1 MKYRFTL
8 LLFGIFILNNLYP
21 QSLVRREVNFPDPDG
36 YLTLKCDFHIHT
48 IFSNGMVWPTV
59 RIEEAW
65 MEGLDC
71 ISFTDHLEYHT
82 FDKDVVYNDN
92 RAYELAQPFAEKFNM
107 VLIRGTEITRSKPLG
122 HFNAIYTTDNNAIR
136 VPDSLQSIAIANQ
149 QNAFVIWNHP
159 GEDVGSFGEVQEKLF
174 RLGYFKGIEV
184 ANHDTYYPDA
194 QRWCMDRNLTMI
206 ATSDVHNPI
215 TFDYDFE
222 KGEHRPM
229 TLVFARDKTSDGIHE
244 ALLNQRTAVYWKDKL
259 IGKEE
264 FLKPLFDKSVVA
276 QNAPFTFKKGVR
288 NKSFIFIKNNSDA
301 PLHLILNNTNAELKI
316 GKKVMVKPNGITA
329 IPIEFRSAETGERK
343 ITIPVIVENYLI
355 SPNASLRSEISIFLK
370 VE

>member
-1 MKYRFTL
+1 MA
-8 LLFGIFILNNLYP
+8 IFFAQALYP
-21 QSLVRREVNFPDPDG
+21 QKLVRREVNFPNPDG

-48 IFSNGMVWPTV
+48 VFSNGMVWPTI

-71 ISFTDHLEYHT
+71 IAFTDHLEYHT
-82 FDKDVVYNDN
+82 FDTDVVYNDN
-92 RAYELAQPFAEKFNM
+92 RAYDLALPHAAQYKM

-122 HFNAIYTTDNNAIR
+122 HFNAIYTSDNNAIR

-159 GEDVGSFGEVQEKLF
+159 GEDAGSLGEVQEKLLK
-174 RLGYFKGIEV
+174 LGHFKGIEV
-184 ANHDTYYPDA
+184 ANHNTYYPDA
-194 QRWCMDRNLTMI
+194 QKWCMDRNLTMI

-229 TLVFARDKTSDGIHE
+229 TLVFAREKTSESIRE
-244 ALLNQRTAVYWKDKL
+244 ALLNRRTVVYWRDKL
-259 IGKEE
+259 IGREE
-264 FLKPLFDKSVVA
+264 LLKPLFEKSVIA

-288 NKSFIFIKNNSDA
+288 NKSFLFIRNNSDA
-301 PLHLILNNTNAELKI
+301 PLQLTLNNTIAELKI

-329 IPIEFRSAETGERK
+329 IPIEYKSTETGERK
-343 ITIPVIVENYLI
+343 IKIPVKVENYLI
-355 SPNASLRSEISIFLK
+355 SPATCLTSEISISLK